1 MGVDG
6 RRFGRP
12 STAVEAVDR
21 PGCAK
26 PVYRVDSSR
35 LFARYGGRALSS
47 APTIALSHVLTVPLT
62 HIRGAPSHARCG
74 PLSGDMCGSRRRP
87 RIEEHHLLGREP
99 SSCRFQREEQQRV
112 DLRGEAPGP
121 AAGRCSLVTK
131 HGSGG
136 KGGDGRWVC
145 ALAAGGGIRCER
157 ASSRWPCQCSM

>member
-47 APTIALSHVLTVPLT
+47 APTIALSHVLPVPLT

-74 PLSGDMCGSRRRP
+74 PLAGDMCGSRRRP

-121 AAGRCSLVTK
+121 AAGSCSYGHEARLRREGRRWEVGVCVSGQGRHSMRACLLLVAV
-131 HGSGG
+131 S
-136 KGGDGRWVC
+136 V
-145 ALAAGGGIRCER
+145 
-157 ASSRWPCQCSM
+157 